1 MPDLL
6 FATTNQNKAREV
18 RAEFAQAG
26 LDINLLTTAEI
37 PDAPEVEETG
47 TTFQENATLKAHAL
61 AAFSG
66 LPTLADD
73 SGLTVDYLNGAPG
86 VHSARYA
93 KDHDDA
99 ANNAKLLAELA
110 GVPLAKRT
118 ASFHTVMVV
127 SWPNRFAD
135 DLVVEGA
142 CPGLIAEK
150 LTGPQTFGYDP
161 LFYLPELGKTFA
173 QLTTAQ
179 KNALSH
185 RGRALQKLL
194 KELPAW
200 WRQFK

>member
-1 MPDLL
+1 MPKLL
-6 FATTNQNKAREV
+6 FATTNLNKAKEV
-18 RAEFAQAG
+18 KAEFAQAG
-26 LDINLLTTAEI
+26 LDFDLLTNR
-37 PDAPEVEETG
+37 DLKNAPEVNETG

-61 AAFSG
+61 AEFSG

-73 SGLTVDYLNGAPG
+73 SGLCVDYLHGEPG

-93 KDHDDA
+93 QDHNDA
-99 ANNAKLLAELA
+99 ANNAKLLKKLA

-127 SWPNRFAD
+127 SWPGNFED
-135 DLVVEGA
+135 DLIVDGA
-142 CPGLIAEK
+142 CPGLIAEE

-161 LFYLPELGKTFA
+161 LFYLPGLGKTFA
-173 QLTTAQ
+173 QLTTVQ

-185 RGRALQKLL
+185 RGRALQKLIA
-194 KELPAW
+194 ELPAW